1 MLKTIFSAITATSL
15 SCATASANTPDFENL
30 FEDKIPPSVAFA
42 SVGSP
47 ACQGYGLG
55 LSRTDIIVRTREG
68 TLYLPYEIAFQG
80 NLQIHTKDLKYI
92 PCPA

>member
-30 FEDKIPPSVAFA
+30 FTKVLPPSIAFA

-55 LSRTDIIVRTREG
+55 LSRTDIILRTREG
-68 TLYLPYEIAFQG
+68 TLYVPYEIPLEG
-80 NLQIHTKDLKYI
+80 NLQIHTNDVKYI